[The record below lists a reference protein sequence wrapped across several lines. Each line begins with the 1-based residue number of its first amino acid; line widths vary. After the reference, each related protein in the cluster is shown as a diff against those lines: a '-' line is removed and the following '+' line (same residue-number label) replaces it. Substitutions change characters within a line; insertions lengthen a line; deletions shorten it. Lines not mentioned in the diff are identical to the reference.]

1 MLLTTQKEILSF
13 IRAEARQS
21 GLTFKQQQ
29 NYINGK
35 TAYKVIDR
43 KTGALLASNMTL
55 SMAYENAL
63 SGYFIKLAEDYKN
76 FGTRLY

>member
-13 IRAEARQS
+13 VRAEARQL

-29 NYINGK
+29 NYINGNK
-35 TAYKVIDR
+35 AYKVIDR
-43 KTGALLASNMTL
+43 KSGVLLASNMTL
-55 SMAYENAL
+55 PMAYENAL
-63 SGYFIKLAEDYKN
+63 AGYFIKLAEDYKN